1 MFQHQPAAGTR
12 SLQQQQQ
19 GWLRQRRLRYGR
31 GGAGSATDPRPGHLK
46 VTATFIPPLAR
57 DCEHA
62 GLIGVSVSGR
72 EPSISSDTRTDSS
85 TDSCSHRSSRSR
97 GLHQSTSSRLSC
109 ESQTTVVG
117 NHDNS
122 SPLGS
127 DAGGNHAVSSGWCS
141 LRAQLCYAAKLHS
154 CATQLRY
161 TDMLHSYTTTLHSYT
176 TQLHNNAT
184 QQRYIATQHATQQ
197 HYTAT
202 QQRYIATQNSD
213 VTQRRCTAM
222 LCSYI

>member
-1 MFQHQPAAGTR
+1 M
-12 SLQQQQQ
+12 
-19 GWLRQRRLRYGR
+19 
-31 GGAGSATDPRPGHLK
+31 
-46 VTATFIPPLAR
+46 TFIHPSAR

-85 TDSCSHRSSRSR
+85 TDSCSQRSSRSR

-127 DAGGNHAVSSGWCS
+127 DAGGNHAVSSGWQLQS
-141 LRAQLCYAAKLHS
+141 AAMLRCK
-154 CATQLRY
+154 ATQL
-161 TDMLHSYTTTLHSYT
+161 HH
-176 TQLHNNAT
+176 
-184 QQRYIATQHATQQ
+184 
-197 HYTAT
+197 TAT
-202 QQRYIATQNSD
+202 QQRYTATLHSHT
-213 VTQRRCTAM
+213 TQLRYTATLHGYAMQLHLTTTLHSFAMELHYTATLLHNAAM
-222 LCSYI
+222 LHSYSTQLHLTTTEHSYATLHLS